1 MLALLKKEKP
11 LKELQQCMSE
21 QLDVFLGEQ
30 TAPFLAEL
38 FEVIGSEV
46 YLQGSQATQPN
57 SGDAEPKQEPALKDA
72 PTADKAASASKP
84 AIDHK
89 QSRRVSPPRA
99 SDSQTNNDTNT
110 DYVSTYTCPNT
121 QCLSDWLLSYVLL
134 PRVI

>member
-46 YLQGSQATQPN
+46 YLQGSQATPSN
-57 SGDAEPKQEPALKDA
+57 SGDAELLKHEPALKDA
-72 PTADKAASASKP
+72 PTADKAAAASKP

-110 DYVSTYTCPNT
+110 DYVSALARIAH
-121 QCLSDWLLSYVLL
+121 CLGLAFIVRLV
-134 PRVI
+134 